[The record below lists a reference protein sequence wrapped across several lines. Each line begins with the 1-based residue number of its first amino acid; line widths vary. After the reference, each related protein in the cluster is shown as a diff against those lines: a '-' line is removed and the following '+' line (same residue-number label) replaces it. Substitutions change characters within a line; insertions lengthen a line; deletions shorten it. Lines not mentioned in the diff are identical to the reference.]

1 MENNRDRAAALLE
14 KYGNAILR
22 TAYSYLHNMED
33 AEDILQDTLIQ
44 YLKSG
49 AEYNDEEHEKAWLL
63 RVAINLSKNKIK
75 YNKIRETDELL
86 EGLVSEEKEELS
98 FVWEAVKSLPEK
110 YVSVVHLYY
119 QEGYST
125 ADIAGLLNKKEST
138 VRSDLK
144 RARDKL
150 KKILKEDYDFE

>member
-1 MENNRDRAAALLE
+1 MGENRERAAILLD
-14 KYGNAILR
+14 KYGNTILR
-22 TAYSYLHNMED
+22 TAFSYLHNMED

-44 YLKSG
+44 YLKSDTDF
-49 AEYNDEEHEKAWLL
+49 NDEEHEKAWLL

-75 YNKIRETDELL
+75 YNKIRETDELM
-86 EGLVSEEKEELS
+86 EGMVSEDKEELS

-110 YVSVVHLYY
+110 FVEVIHLYY

-125 ADIAGLLNKKEST
+125 VDIAEILGRKEST

-150 KKILKEDYDFE
+150 KKILKEEYDFE

>member
-22 TAYSYLHNMED
+22 AAYSYLHNMED

-49 AEYNDEEHEKAWLL
+49 SEYNDEEHEKAWLL

-75 YNKIRETDELL
+75 YNKIRETDELM
-86 EGLVSEEKEELS
+86 EGLVSEEKEGLS

-110 YVSVVHLYY
+110 YASVVHLYY

-125 ADIAGLLNKKEST
+125 ADIAGILNKKEST

-150 KKILKEDYDFE
+150 KKILKEEYDFG

>member
-22 TAYSYLHNMED
+22 AAYSYLHNMED

-49 AEYNDEEHEKAWLL
+49 SEYNDEEHEKAWLL

-75 YNKIRETDELL
+75 YNKIRETDELM

-110 YVSVVHLYY
+110 YASVVHLYY

-125 ADIAGLLNKKEST
+125 ADIAGILNKKEST

-150 KKILKEDYDFE
+150 KKILKEEYDFG

>member
-1 MENNRDRAAALLE
+1 MGENRERAAILLD

-22 TAYSYLHNMED
+22 TAFSYLHNMED

-44 YLKSG
+44 YLKSDTDF
-49 AEYNDEEHEKAWLL
+49 NDEEHEKAWLL

-75 YNKIRETDELL
+75 YNKIRETDELM
-86 EGLVSEEKEELS
+86 EGMVSEDKEELS

-110 YVSVVHLYY
+110 FVEVIHLYY

-125 ADIAGLLNKKEST
+125 VDIAEILGRKEST

-150 KKILKEDYDFE
+150 KKILKEEYDFE

>member
-1 MENNRDRAAALLE
+1 MGKNRERAAILLE

-44 YLKSG
+44 YLKSDSD
-49 AEYNDEEHEKAWLL
+49 YNDESHEKAWLL

-75 YNKIRETDELL
+75 YNKPRETDELM

-110 YVSVVHLYY
+110 YAEVVHLYY

-125 ADIAGLLNKKEST
+125 VDIAAILERKEST
-138 VRSDLK
+138 IRSDLK
-144 RARDKL
+144 RAREKL
-150 KKILKEDYDFE
+150 KKILKEEYDFG

>member
-1 MENNRDRAAALLE
+1 MGENRTRAAILLD

-22 TAYSYLHNMED
+22 TAFSYLHNMED

-44 YLKSG
+44 YLKSDTDF
-49 AEYNDEEHEKAWLL
+49 NDEEHEKAWLL

-75 YNKIRETDELL
+75 YNKIRETDELM
-86 EGLVSEEKEELS
+86 EGMVSEDKEELS

-110 YVSVVHLYY
+110 FVEVIHLYY

-125 ADIAGLLNKKEST
+125 VDIAGILNRKEST

-144 RARDKL
+144 RAREKL
-150 KKILKEDYDFE
+150 KKILKEEYDFE

>member
-1 MENNRDRAAALLE
+1 MENNRDRAAVLLE
-14 KYGNAILR
+14 KYGNSILR

-49 AEYNDEEHEKAWLL
+49 SEYNDEEHEKAWLL

-75 YNKIRETDELL
+75 YNKVRETDELM
-86 EGLVSEEKEELS
+86 EELVSEEKEELS

-110 YVSVVHLYY
+110 YVEVIHLYY
-119 QEGYST
+119 QEGNST
-125 ADIAGLLNKKEST
+125 AEIAGLLNKKEST

-150 KKILKEDYDFE
+150 KKILKEDDDFE

>member
-1 MENNRDRAAALLE
+1 MGKNRDRAAILLE

-44 YLKSG
+44 YLKSDSD
-49 AEYNDEEHEKAWLL
+49 YNDESHEKAWLL

-75 YNKIRETDELL
+75 YNKLRETDELM

-110 YVSVVHLYY
+110 YAEVVHLYY

-125 ADIAGLLNKKEST
+125 VDIAAILERKEST
-138 VRSDLK
+138 IRSDLK
-144 RARDKL
+144 RAREKL
-150 KKILKEDYDFE
+150 KKILKEEYDFG

>member
-49 AEYNDEEHEKAWLL
+49 SEYNDEEHEKAWLL

-75 YNKIRETDELL
+75 YNKIRETDELM
-86 EGLVSEEKEELS
+86 EGLVSEEKEGLS

-110 YVSVVHLYY
+110 YASVVHLYY

-125 ADIAGLLNKKEST
+125 ADIAGILNKKEST

-150 KKILKEDYDFE
+150 KKILKEEYDFG